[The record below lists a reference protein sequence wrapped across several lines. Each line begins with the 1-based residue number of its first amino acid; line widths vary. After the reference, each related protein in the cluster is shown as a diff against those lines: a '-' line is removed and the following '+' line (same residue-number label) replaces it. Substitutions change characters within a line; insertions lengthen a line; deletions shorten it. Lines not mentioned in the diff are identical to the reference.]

1 MPPFYVQT
9 PPPRI
14 TAEMSFRVSSIS
26 LPTIAADMEFGSGP
40 IASHNI
46 IPAAA
51 RPDSSDDED
60 GPPLGSSANTRIPK
74 PAGEPGRRPET
85 GGFPLKER
93 LLQTEKWQEVT
104 YDEILSA
111 VRKAAGVTLKVSK
124 SYKFQD
130 KSKVDLLCQKI
141 ARKWTFLDEYEDH
154 WPVKSMLKIYLKYTS
169 ERSRKDNKDAAEE
182 LEKI

>member
-60 GPPLGSSANTRIPK
+60 GPPLGQSRLVEPFTVTEALLRQQCEYQDSETCRRAWSSPGDRWISLEGASVTD
-74 PAGEPGRRPET
+74 GEM
-85 GGFPLKER
+85 
-93 LLQTEKWQEVT
+93 
-104 YDEILSA
+104 
-111 VRKAAGVTLKVSK
+111 
-124 SYKFQD
+124 
-130 KSKVDLLCQKI
+130 
-141 ARKWTFLDEYEDH
+141 ARGD
-154 WPVKSMLKIYLKYTS
+154 I
-169 ERSRKDNKDAAEE
+169 
-182 LEKI
+182 